1 MWNQE
6 IDFAKNAG
14 FIRPTEGDVHVD
26 RSLTNIAIAF
36 LQNADNFVARRVFP
50 TVPVTNKSDSYF
62 TIDRGNFNRNQVKR
76 RQPGT
81 PAARINWTTSTDNYN
96 SERRSIANPVPD
108 EIRANAD
115 SALMVDRVATEL
127 VTHQGLIEQEVDWV
141 NTYFTG
147 GQLPGVTWT
156 FVADGVA
163 ASPTPSTTFDPTS
176 TDTTLNN
183 IYHWSDGANSTPIED
198 ITLAGDI
205 MEEETGKRPNV
216 FTCGRKVFSIL
227 KNHPDLVGRLDRG
240 QTSGTATVTREA
252 MAGLF
257 EVDEI
262 LITSAIQNTAAEGL
276 ANSHSFIGGK
286 HALLSYRPQTPAIM
300 VPSAGYN
307 FTWTG
312 FIGSTTNGMR
322 IRRKRDDMA
331 DTDVFELDMHYDN
344 KLVSADLGYFFN
356 GIVA

>member
-1 MWNQE
+1 MPWTQE
-6 IDFAKNAG
+6 IGFAKNAG
-14 FIRPTEGDVHVD
+14 FVRPTEGDVHVD

-62 TIDRGNFNRNQVKR
+62 NIDRGNFNRNQVQR
-76 RQPGT
+76 RAPGT
-81 PAARINWTTSTDNYN
+81 PAARINWTVSTDNYN

-115 SALMVDRVATEL
+115 SALQVDRISTEL

-141 NTYFTG
+141 GTYFTG

-156 FVADGVA
+156 FVADGA
-163 ASPTPSTTFDPTS
+163 ASRSAAYDPTS
-176 TDTTLNN
+176 TTTTENN
-183 IYHWSDGANSTPIED
+183 VVYWSDGANSQPIED
-198 ITLAGDI
+198 IRDAQDRVQGI
-205 MEEETGKRPNV
+205 TGFRPNV
-216 FTCGRKVFSIL
+216 LTLGRRVFSVL
-227 KNHPDLVGRLDRG
+227 LDHPDIVGRLDRG
-240 QTSGTATVTREA
+240 QTTGTAMVNRDA
-252 MAGLF
+252 LAALF
-257 EVDEI
+257 EVDEV
-262 LITSAIQNTAAEGL
+262 LVAGAIQNTAAEG
-276 ANSHSFIGGK
+276 ATNSHSFIGGN

-331 DTDVFELDMHYDN
+331 DTDIFELDMHYDN
-344 KLVSADLGYFFN
+344 KLVSADLGFFFN
-356 GIVA
+356 GIIQ